1 MSRWSEGTLEER
13 VLLNP
18 AFCANLLWHFAA
30 TSDAPERRP
39 MTFAESF
46 LLLPMVLHRA
56 TRDALP
62 RTTRT
67 SLGVWL
73 EENPGWQASVAARA
87 KILVPYTKDALLFAG
102 ARRFLQLQDG
112 MLTSD
117 LSWRRRVNAALRES
131 TDEVRLCAKRA
142 TFVGTWFSEAG
153 DAPTVMS
160 LIGVRP

>member
-1 MSRWSEGTLEER
+1 MIRWSEGTLEER

-30 TSDAPERRP
+30 TSDDRARRP
-39 MTFAESF
+39 MTFVESF

-73 EENPGWQASVAARA
+73 DENPSWQASVATRA
-87 KILVPYTKDALLFAG
+87 KVLVPFTKDALLFAG
-102 ARRFLQLQDG
+102 ARRFLRLQDG
-112 MLTSD
+112 LLAAD
-117 LSWRRRVNAALRES
+117 HSWRRRVNAALRES
-131 TDEVRLCAKRA
+131 TDEVRLCAKRSA
-142 TFVGTWFSEAG
+142 FVGAWFSEAG
-153 DAPTVMS
+153 DATTVLS

>member
-1 MSRWSEGTLEER
+1 MSRWSDGTLEER

-18 AFCANLLWHFAA
+18 AFCANLLWHFAV
-30 TSDAPERRP
+30 TSDEAERRP

-56 TRDALP
+56 TRDSLP
-62 RTTRT
+62 RTTRS

-73 EENPGWQASVAARA
+73 DENPSWQASFATRA
-87 KILVPYTKDALLFAG
+87 KVLVPYTRDALLFAG
-102 ARRFLQLQDG
+102 ARRFLRLQEG
-112 MLTSD
+112 MLTAD

-142 TFVGTWFSEAG
+142 AFIGAWFSEAG
-153 DAPTVMS
+153 DAATVMS

>member
-13 VLLNP
+13 ALLNP

-30 TSDAPERRP
+30 TSDDPARRQ
-39 MTFAESF
+39 MTFVESF

-73 EENPGWQASVAARA
+73 DDNPSWQASVATRT
-87 KILVPYTKDALLFAG
+87 KVLVPYTKDALLFAG
-102 ARRFLQLQDG
+102 EHQFLRLQDG
-112 MLTSD
+112 LLTAES
-117 LSWRRRVNAALRES
+117 SWRRRVNAALRES
-131 TDEVRLCAKRA
+131 THEVRLCAKRA
-142 TFVGTWFSEAG
+142 AFVGAWFAESG
-153 DAPTVMS
+153 DAATVLS
-160 LIGVRP
+160 LVGVRP

>member
-1 MSRWSEGTLEER
+1 MSRWSDGTLEER

-18 AFCANLLWHFAA
+18 AFCSNLLWHFAA
-30 TSDAPERRP
+30 TSEEAGRRP

-73 EENPGWQASVAARA
+73 DENPSWQASVAARA
-87 KILVPYTKDALLFAG
+87 KVLVPFTKDALLFAG
-102 ARRFLQLQDG
+102 ARQFLRLNG
-112 MLTSD
+112 GVLTAD
-117 LSWRRRVNAALRES
+117 LSLRRRVSAVLRES

-142 TFVGTWFSEAG
+142 TFVGAWFSEAG
-153 DAPTVMS
+153 DAVTVMS
-160 LIGVRP
+160 LMGVRP

>member
-1 MSRWSEGTLEER
+1 MSQWSDGTLEER

-30 TSDAPERRP
+30 TNDMAERRP

-62 RTTRT
+62 RTTRS

-73 EENPGWQASVAARA
+73 DENPSWQASVAARA
-87 KILVPYTKDALLFAG
+87 KVLVPYTKGALQFAG
-102 ARRFLQLQDG
+102 ARGFLGFHEGLL
-112 MLTSD
+112 MAD
-117 LSWRRRVNAALRES
+117 LSWRRRVNAALRGS
-131 TDEVRLCAKRA
+131 TDEVRLCARRA
-142 TFVGTWFSEAG
+142 TFIGAWFSEAG
-153 DAPTVMS
+153 DAATVMS